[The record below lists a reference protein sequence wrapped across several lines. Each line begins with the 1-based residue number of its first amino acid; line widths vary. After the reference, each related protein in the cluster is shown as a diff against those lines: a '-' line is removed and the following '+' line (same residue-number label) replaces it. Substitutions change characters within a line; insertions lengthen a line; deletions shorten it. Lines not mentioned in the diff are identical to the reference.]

1 MPDLSISSPRHEK
14 SPLRGRAP
22 AKILRS
28 KRFAGRGG
36 AGRKSAAFA
45 FRRMPAKC
53 ALLRRGAEKR
63 MFGGCALKASC
74 RAEKLFAFSG
84 SVCARHS
91 REPPENA
98 GSLNLFPAPR
108 KKPAEGGPFRGAE
121 KRIRTSGRVTPV
133 TRFPIVLLK
142 PLRHLCKIFSFHRCM
157 RRAGKSAES
166 MP

>member
-1 MPDLSISSPRHEK
+1 
-14 SPLRGRAP
+14 
-22 AKILRS
+22 
-28 KRFAGRGG
+28 
-36 AGRKSAAFA
+36 
-45 FRRMPAKC
+45 MPAKY

-74 RAEKLFAFSG
+74 RAEEWSAFSG

-91 REPPENA
+91 REPPGNAGSLNLFPAPRKKPAEGGPFRGAEKRMFGGCALKASCRAEEWSAFSGSVCARHSREPPGNA

-142 PLRHLCKIFSFHRCM
+142 PLRHLCK
-157 RRAGKSAES
+157 AL
-166 MP
+166 